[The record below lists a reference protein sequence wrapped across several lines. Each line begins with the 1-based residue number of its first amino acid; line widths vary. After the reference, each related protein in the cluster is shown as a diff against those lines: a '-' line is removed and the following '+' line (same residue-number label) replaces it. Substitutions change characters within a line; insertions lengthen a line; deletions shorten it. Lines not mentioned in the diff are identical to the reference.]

1 MTELFSWLKARIF
14 VKSLACFMLNL
25 LKSRT
30 FLSSPKNLD
39 RSYPWRSLRCVD
51 RLIPFLSFPRS
62 VALPSSFSRILPTS
76 FFRFF
81 PSSSSVFACS
91 FPLLT
96 LRFSALRISF
106 PNRSE
111 IALCLKLAQ
120 RNKEATENRLE
131 LFPDERFLLTHPPL
145 THALYL
151 HQAQRILSFS
161 SK

>member
-1 MTELFSWLKARIF
+1 MTELFSWLKIRIF
-14 VKSLACFMLNL
+14 IKSLVCFMLNL

-30 FLSSPKNLD
+30 FLSSPKN
-39 RSYPWRSLRCVD
+39 RYRPYPWRSLRCVD
-51 RLIPFLSFPRS
+51 RLIPSLSPFRCATVFLLTHPSHFLFQL
-62 VALPSSFSRILPTS
+62 LPF
-76 FFRFF
+76 
-81 PSSSSVFACS
+81 SSSVFACS

-96 LRFSALRISF
+96 LRFSALRIF

-131 LFPDERFLLTHPPL
+131 LFLDERFLLTHPPL